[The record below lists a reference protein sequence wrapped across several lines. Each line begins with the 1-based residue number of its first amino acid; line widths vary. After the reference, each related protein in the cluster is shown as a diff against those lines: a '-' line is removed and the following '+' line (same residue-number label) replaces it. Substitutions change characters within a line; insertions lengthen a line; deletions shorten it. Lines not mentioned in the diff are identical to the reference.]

1 MSFFSRS
8 GRSSYRND
16 MDALSRSQALI
27 WFSPDGVIL
36 DANENFCRALGY
48 ELNEIVGK
56 HHRLFCEEAITSSP
70 DYQAFWRD
78 LASGKFK
85 QGQFRRINK
94 SGADVWIEASYNP
107 VMRGSKVQSIL
118 KVASDIT
125 QSKIAALHDANRI
138 RAIGESQAIIEF
150 EVDGTIVNANT
161 NFCKTMGYDQNEIIG
176 KHHRMFCQKD
186 YVATSDYDKFW
197 ERLRAG
203 EFIADNFIRIG
214 KGGNQVW
221 IQAAYTPMFNSRGK
235 VYRVIK
241 VATDITSRMVAV
253 EMIGKAISDLAA
265 GDLTIEISQDI
276 DKALEQT
283 KQDFNSAARAL
294 EATVEAIIHSSDA
307 LATNAQVIMSVSDQI
322 ARGAEQQAAS
332 VEETAA
338 ALGDITN
345 SVNDASR
352 RSAKASGMVEE
363 TRKNAE
369 TSSAIVTN
377 AIEAMKRID
386 ASAGQITNIIGVID
400 EIAFQTNLLALN
412 AGVEAARAGEAGKGF
427 AVVAQEVRELAQRS
441 AGAAK
446 EIKSLIK
453 ESGVAVASGVDLVND
468 TGTALSRI
476 ADQVMAMDEEVKAIS
491 LGNADQATAIQSIN
505 HAINAVDQGS
515 QKTAATVEEANAA
528 SRNLSDEANALSQLI
543 RRFKVRDRAAG
554 HRHPPL
560 RQAS

>member
-70 DYQAFWRD
+70 DYQTFWRD

>member
-125 QSKIAALHDANRI
+125 QSKITALHDANRI

-554 HRHPPL
+554 HRQPPL